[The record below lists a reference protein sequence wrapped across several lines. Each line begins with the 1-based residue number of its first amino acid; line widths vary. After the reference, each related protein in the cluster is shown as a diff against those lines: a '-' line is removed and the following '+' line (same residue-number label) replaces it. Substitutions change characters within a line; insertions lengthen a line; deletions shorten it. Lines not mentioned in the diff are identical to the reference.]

1 MIPEVCEGVIPR
13 YTSIF
18 FKCLKSSNESC
29 TCIWYKVYVND
40 DIKHFWERTM
50 CGLVK

>member
-1 MIPEVCEGVIPR
+1 MIPEVREGVIIPS

-29 TCIWYKVYVND
+29 TCIWYKVCVNV
-40 DIKHFWERTM
+40 DI
-50 CGLVK
+50 